1 MRSVFQWNLGGRSL
15 ELGKRTLIM
24 GIVNV
29 TPDSFSDGGQFLDR
43 DAAVAHAERL
53 LDEGADILD
62 IGGESTRPG
71 ARVDVSVAKPPDT
84 RKTTTPN
91 LKVGTPAVS
100 GEEECKRVLP
110 VIAEL
115 KKKHPTAVLS
125 VDTYKADVA
134 RAAVGAGAEI
144 VNDVSGFRW
153 DTRMAKTIA
162 ELKCGAVLMHM
173 RGRPE
178 EWRTLP
184 PPGDIVLLVKREL
197 KEWAEKAVLAGVR
210 RERIVL
216 DPGFGFGK
224 RFDENYPLLGR
235 FSELQTAGFP
245 LLAGTS
251 RKSFIGRTLGR
262 DGKDVTAGGATVWHA
277 GDADCSDFEGRAR
290 SADARCEGG
299 SRGGARGG
307 CDSAGAVGGE
317 APRARRPRYSRQD
330 AGATFSDYANIAAS
344 LFFQINSSMPS
355 RRRGVLVALH

>member
-1 MRSVFQWNLGGRSL
+1 MRSVFQWNLGSRSL

-24 GIVNV
+24 GVINV
-29 TPDSFSDGGQFLDR
+29 TPDSFSDGGHFVDR
-43 DAAVAHAERL
+43 DAAVEHAERL
-53 LDEGADILD
+53 LDEGADIID

-71 ARVDVSVAKPPDT
+71 ARVDVSASKPGGAK
-84 RKTTTPN
+84 KTPTGN

-100 GEEECKRVLP
+100 AAEELKRVLP

-115 KKKHPTAVLS
+115 KNKHSTAVLS

-134 RAAVGAGAEI
+134 RAAVNAGVEI

-153 DTRMAKTIA
+153 DARMAKTIA

-184 PPGDIVLLVKREL
+184 PPGDVVLLVKREL

-224 RFDENYPLLGR
+224 SFDENYPLVGR
-235 FSELQTAGFP
+235 FSELQAAGFP

-251 RKSFIGRTLGR
+251 RKSFIGRTLER
-262 DGKDVTAGGATVWHA
+262 DGKDAPP
-277 GDADCSDFEGRAR
+277 EGRLYGTLATQTALILKGAHILRTHDVKAAVEVAR
-290 SADARCEGG
+290 VADAILQ
-299 SRGGARGG
+299 AR
-307 CDSAGAVGGE
+307 
-317 APRARRPRYSRQD
+317 
-330 AGATFSDYANIAAS
+330 
-344 LFFQINSSMPS
+344 
-355 RRRGVLVALH
+355 

>member
-1 MRSVFQWNLGGRSL
+1 MRSVFQWNLGSRAL

-24 GIVNV
+24 GVVNV

-43 DAAVAHAERL
+43 DQAVAHAERL
-53 LDEGADILD
+53 LDEGADIVD

-71 ARVDVSVAKPPDT
+71 ARVDAGVPTVEPKKAAATKE
-84 RKTTTPN
+84 RATPVN
-91 LKVGTPAVS
+91 A
-100 GEEECKRVLP
+100 EEELKRVLP
-110 VIAEL
+110 VVAEL

-153 DTRMAKTIA
+153 DARMAKTVA

-178 EWRTLP
+178 EWRSLP

-210 RERIVL
+210 RERVVL

-224 RFDENYPLLGR
+224 SFDENYPLLGR
-235 FSELQTAGFP
+235 FNELQATGFP

-251 RKSFIGRTLGR
+251 RKSFIGRTLAK
-262 DGKDVTAGGATVWHA
+262 DGKDAPPEDRLYGTLATQTALILKGAHIVRTHDVKA
-277 GDADCSDFEGRAR
+277 AVDAAR
-290 SADARCEGG
+290 VADKILLAR
-299 SRGGARGG
+299 
-307 CDSAGAVGGE
+307 
-317 APRARRPRYSRQD
+317 
-330 AGATFSDYANIAAS
+330 
-344 LFFQINSSMPS
+344 
-355 RRRGVLVALH
+355 